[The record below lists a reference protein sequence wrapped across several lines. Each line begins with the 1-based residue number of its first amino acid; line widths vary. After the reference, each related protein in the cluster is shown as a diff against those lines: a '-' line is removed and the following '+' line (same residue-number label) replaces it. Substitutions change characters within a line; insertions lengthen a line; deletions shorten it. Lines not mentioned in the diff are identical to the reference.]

1 MNIFGRIT
9 AILAAALVVVGIA
22 LGLAKT
28 GVIQSNMPERGGY
41 EQRQVASTTTTATS
55 TQASDSTS
63 SSSMTNSSTASS
75 DSQTTNADFG
85 PGGHEREE
93 GGSIFGIVQVFM
105 NLIIESLIV
114 LPFVLLPKLWNK
126 SKSGGPQPPLDN
138 ATYA

>member
-1 MNIFGRIT
+1 MNLLGRIT
-9 AILAAALVVVGIA
+9 AILAAAFVVVGIA

-28 GVIQSNMPERGGY
+28 GVIQSNLPERGGY
-41 EQRQVASTTTTATS
+41 EQRQMPSTTNPATT

-63 SSSMTNSSTASS
+63 SSNSQAITP
-75 DSQTTNADFG
+75 DFG

-114 LPFVLLPKLWNK
+114 LPFVFLPKLWNK
-126 SKSGGPQPPLDN
+126 SKSSGPQPPLDN

>member
-1 MNIFGRIT
+1 MKIFGRIT
-9 AILAAALVVVGIA
+9 AILAAALIVVGIA

-28 GVIQSNMPERGGY
+28 GVIQSNLPERGGY
-41 EQRQVASTTTTATS
+41 EQRQVASTTATT

-63 SSSMTNSSTASS
+63 SSSTTNSSTATS
-75 DSQTTNADFG
+75 DSQTTNANFA
-85 PGGHEREE
+85 PGRHEREE